1 MPHTPHI
8 AALHIP
14 DFPAMALQ
22 YARACVQD
30 VIVVHRRMVIAAT
43 AGARARGVSEGDS
56 SQRAERLAPDAHI
69 LLREHGTEKGV
80 WEEVLHA
87 IYATT
92 PHMVEECTGTVLL
105 HVQDIAMLRRVAEQ
119 FGARV
124 GIAASRSTA
133 QVASYFC
140 DTGSILFVDD
150 DESKKYVRNAS
161 VECLA
166 WWGVEAEWLEKMIL
180 FGLHTLGLAGK
191 LTERQMVA
199 QFGKSGRIMH
209 RCIRDIL
216 SDERRPLPLYEPPP
230 VLQAIHHFHD
240 PVREPRDL
248 ENVLH
253 ILMKEL
259 LQRLHEVCGRRCSWI
274 AVYVQ
279 QRPGNRSPKVLPNL
293 HAETLRRESLHTQSQ
308 RTQPLRTERRI
319 LKDGSLNDGVL
330 QTTAQILLRKL
341 MDGSECTALHVEMG
355 GLSIAAP
362 EQISFVQERVSPY
375 RIAQTVEQRYP
386 RTMHKVQMKNPDAYL
401 SEQQWMLVPYTP
413 AS

>member
-1 MPHTPHI
+1 
-8 AALHIP
+8 
-14 DFPAMALQ
+14 
-22 YARACVQD
+22 
-30 VIVVHRRMVIAAT
+30 
-43 AGARARGVSEGDS
+43 
-56 SQRAERLAPDAHI
+56 
-69 LLREHGTEKGV
+69 
-80 WEEVLHA
+80 
-87 IYATT
+87 
-92 PHMVEECTGTVLL
+92 
-105 HVQDIAMLRRVAEQ
+105 MLRRVAEQ

-209 RCIRDIL
+209 QCIRDIL

-230 VLQAIHHFHD
+230 LLRAVHHFED

-279 QRPGNRSPKVLPNL
+279 QRPGNRSQKVLPNL
-293 HAETLRRESLHTQSQ
+293 HAQSLRTE
-308 RTQPLRTERRI
+308 PLRTQRRI

-362 EQISFVQERVSPY
+362 EQISFVQERVLPY